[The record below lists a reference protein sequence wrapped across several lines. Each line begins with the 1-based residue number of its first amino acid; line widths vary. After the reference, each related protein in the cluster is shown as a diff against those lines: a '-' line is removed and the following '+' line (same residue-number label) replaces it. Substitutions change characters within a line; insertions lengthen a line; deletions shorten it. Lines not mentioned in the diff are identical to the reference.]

1 MTKFCAGAPQLVPSM
16 PPGTL
21 PTCPSKRRARHSTPP
36 ARSQHD
42 PARPQHASARPSIH
56 WVSSGMLQ
64 HAPASLNHAPARHHA
79 FVQDMASEGGMKDV
93 KGPGR
98 ARLPCPFRGLRFFV
112 SSPSLGCVALSL
124 RWALGWAF
132 PPLLGL
138 GGGAGK
144 GGGRGRSIGIPSF
157 RVSAGPPACLAGG
170 ARLPCPFPGAGL
182 GYSPP

>member
-1 MTKFCAGAPQLVPSM
+1 MSQELVTTGQHLGPRVHSTACFGGGRQDRRLTKCCAGAPQLVPSM

-98 ARLPCPFRGLRFFV
+98 A
-112 SSPSLGCVALSL
+112 ALSL
-124 RWALGWAF
+124 PWTALLCLF
-132 PPLLGL
+132 TVIGL
-138 GGGAGK
+138 CC
-144 GGGRGRSIGIPSF
+144 P
-157 RVSAGPPACLAGG
+157 VSLV
-170 ARLPCPFPGAGL
+170 GAGL
-182 GYSPP
+182 GIPAPARAGRRGRERGGKGKKYRNT